1 MSKSLSEN
9 RLYSRM
15 FGVSNNQRK
24 LLGLQTVRRSE
35 FTIQKKRF
43 AKDSNEYQTIEF
55 LEWANG
61 FRGKQN

>member
-1 MSKSLSEN
+1 MAKSLSEN

-24 LLGLQTVRRSE
+24 LLGLPTVRRSE

-43 AKDSNEYQTIEF
+43 AKGSNEYQTIEF